1 MSDSDD
7 GLHLSRDA
15 ALVLFEM
22 LSRAAPDG
30 AIRPVDSAEQ
40 RALRDLQ
47 GELERTLPEPFS
59 PSYREIL
66 ATAQGRLRDRD
77 PEAEAP
83 RGPTPLVVYVD
94 VDDTLVRSA
103 GSKRFPMRSMI
114 ERVLELRSAG
124 VRLCCWSSGGADY
137 AHRSA
142 VELGLADCFVA
153 FLAKPDLLIDDQ
165 PQIVGKTLACL
176 HPNEASSMSV
186 DEIAAAARRHGG

>member
-1 MSDSDD
+1 MSDPDD
-7 GLHLSRDA
+7 RLQLSRDV

-47 GELERTLPEPFS
+47 CELERTLPEPFL
-59 PSYREIL
+59 PSYGEIVK
-66 ATAQGRLRDRD
+66 AARGRLRE
-77 PEAEAP
+77 PEAKGP
-83 RGPTPLVVYVD
+83 GGPTPLVMFVD

-114 ERVLELRSAG
+114 ERVRELHAAG
-124 VRLCCWSSGGADY
+124 VRLYCWSSGGAEY

-142 VELGLADCFVA
+142 VELGLADCFSG
-153 FLAKPDLLIDDQ
+153 FLSKPDLLIDDL
-165 PQIVGKTLACL
+165 PQIVGKTLVCL
-176 HPNEASSMSV
+176 HPNEAASMSV
-186 DEIAAAARRHGG
+186 DEIIAAARRHGG

>member
-1 MSDSDD
+1 MSDPDD
-7 GLHLSRDA
+7 RLQVSRDV

-40 RALRDLQ
+40 RALWELS
-47 GELERTLPEPFS
+47 GALERTLSEPLS
-59 PSYREIL
+59 PDYGEIL
-66 ATAQGRLRDRD
+66 KAAQGRLRD
-77 PEAEAP
+77 PEARAP
-83 RGPTPLVVYVD
+83 HGPSPVVTFVD

-114 ERVLELRSAG
+114 ERVRELHSG
-124 VRLCCWSSGGADY
+124 GMRLYCWSRGGAEY

-142 VELGLADCFVA
+142 VELGLADCFVG
-153 FLAKPDLLIDDQ
+153 FLSKPDLLIDDQ

-176 HPNEASSMSV
+176 HPNEATSMSV
-186 DEIAAAARRHGG
+186 EEITAAARRLGG